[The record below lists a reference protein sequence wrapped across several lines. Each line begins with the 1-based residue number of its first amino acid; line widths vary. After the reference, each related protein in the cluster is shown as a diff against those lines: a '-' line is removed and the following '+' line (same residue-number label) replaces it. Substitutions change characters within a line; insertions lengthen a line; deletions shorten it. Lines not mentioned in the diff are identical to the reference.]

1 MSHWKIARNGG
12 MSWRQGFSRST
23 FQHGMD
29 RQTGCGRG
37 GQLSRSGFA
46 KIRRTRLFQ
55 RTLAKAV
62 PSRDERVNSGG
73 LGRYRCVDGCRVG
86 AGWSRIPFLLAWQ
99 SMLGQR
105 KRWAR
110 LGCKRRRRIPH
121 RMALGLGVCP
131 AHFGRHGR
139 AVPTVA
145 KRGRIGGT
153 GGVGHVKCMIVEIV
167 GGGRVGG
174 RTACQRHRGTTLLV
188 VQWKR
193 WPVRHDRH
201 RSRRIQT
208 RVRGKARRS
217 QPGGDFGKRWKGR
230 RRTRIAPRALRSP
243 SPIHA

>member
-1 MSHWKIARNGG
+1 MGWTGKPDAVEEASSVYPGSPKYVERDFFNGRSPKLSRAG
-12 MSWRQGFSRST
+12 MSGST
-23 FQHGMD
+23 
-29 RQTGCGRG
+29 
-37 GQLSRSGFA
+37 
-46 KIRRTRLFQ
+46 
-55 RTLAKAV
+55 AV
-62 PSRDERVNSGG
+62 ASGG
-73 LGRYRCVDGCRVG
+73 TDASTGVCRLVMCPVDVKTYRVG

-167 GGGRVGG
+167 GGSRVGG

-243 SPIHA
+243 SPIPV